1 MIARGKHCYPGW
13 LLLLNPQASMYFS
26 VISYNLLDP
35 IWPLSNTNGR
45 EPESEALVLLNVL
58 HPH

>member
-26 VISYNLLDP
+26 VISYNLLDT